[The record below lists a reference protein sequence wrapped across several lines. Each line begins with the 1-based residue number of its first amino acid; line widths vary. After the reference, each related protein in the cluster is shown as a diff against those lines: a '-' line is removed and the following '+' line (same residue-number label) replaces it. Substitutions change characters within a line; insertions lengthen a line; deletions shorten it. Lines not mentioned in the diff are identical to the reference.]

1 MEQIDYAPLLPKTP
15 PVDLVQ
21 WALEREAFQQEYL
34 IYKAGRVYEPLEDQL
49 HPAVE
54 VVCTHC
60 GEKFFAEKVDAGGC
74 SAAYATAPFGWHHP
88 KMPESVISGRKA
100 MCPVCGCDVKVVH
113 VGSIPRGIE
122 KCAWITTMSRLPV
135 EGRKDR
141 FVLTDWLVTRQIEKS
156 GQSRYT
162 TGPYSAWVVEEK
174 KVVRLMGY
182 MKTMSSAISI
192 LHNWVQRKTFCDV
205 YGEASM
211 VYPWDKSI
219 LDGTTAENCKL
230 DLYQDAGGKRLVAY
244 LALWRK
250 RPAVENLLVQGCG
263 YFLAELIDRERNSGY
278 NHNGIPK
285 LKDINWKEKR
295 PAQMLGLNK
304 EEFRHM
310 RRMRWNVE
318 DLERYQLVKAAGLPV
333 KLPEDMPLLRSRPA
347 YEINRIL
354 QEGPPGDFW
363 RILRYLKKQK
373 QQWHTLQ
380 DYWHMAHRLHRD
392 LTDSLVRWPRSLAAA
407 HDQVMAE
414 QKAREDAAL
423 NEMFIERAE
432 ELGYLAFEW
441 NGLLIRPCQ
450 SETELIREGKD
461 LHHCVAT
468 YAKRHAE
475 GKTAILFIRQ
485 ALEPDTPFFTLEFD
499 EKTKTVRQN
508 RGLRNCARTPEV
520 EAFEREWLAWVQSG
534 AARDRDGQ
542 PACLGQ
548 AGRGKRTRRGAA

>member
-1 MEQIDYAPLLPKTP
+1 MEQIDYAPLLPRTP

-21 WALEREAFQQEYL
+21 WALGQGVFQKEYL

-60 GEKFFAEKVDAGGC
+60 GEMFFAEKVGAGGC

-88 KMPESVISGRKA
+88 KMSESVISGSKA
-100 MCPVCGCDVKVVH
+100 MCPVCGCEVKVVH

-122 KCAWITTMSRLPV
+122 ERAWITTMSRLPV
-135 EGRKDR
+135 EGHKDR
-141 FVLTDWLVTRQIEKS
+141 FVLTDWMVERWIEKS

-162 TGPYSAWVVEEK
+162 TDPYSAWVVEEK

-211 VYPWDKSI
+211 VYPWDKSM
-219 LDGTTAENCKL
+219 LEGTTAENCKL

-263 YFLAELIDRERNSGY
+263 RLLADLIDQERSGAFDRG
-278 NHNGIPK
+278 GIPK
-285 LKDINWKEKR
+285 LKDVNWKEKR

-304 EEFRHM
+304 EAFRHM
-310 RRMRWNVE
+310 RRMRWNAE
-318 DLERYQLVKAAGLPV
+318 DLERSRLVKAAGLPL

-347 YEINRIL
+347 YEINCIL

-423 NEMFIERAE
+423 NEMFTERAE
-432 ELGYLAFEW
+432 ELGCLAFEW
-441 NGLLIRPCQ
+441 NGLLIRPCR
-450 SETELIREGKD
+450 SEAELIREGKD

-485 ALEPDTPFFTLEFD
+485 AAEPDTPFFTLEFD

-508 RGLRNCARTPEV
+508 RGLRNCVRTPEV
-520 EAFEREWLAWVQSG
+520 EAFEAEWLAWVQSG
-534 AARDRDGQ
+534 APRDRDGQ
-542 PACLGQ
+542 PACPGQ

>member
-21 WALEREAFQQEYL
+21 WALEQGAFQKEYL
-34 IYKAGRVYEPLEDQL
+34 IYKASRVYEPLEDQMR
-49 HPAVE
+49 PAVE

-74 SAAYATAPFGWHHP
+74 SAAYAPAPFGWYHHE
-88 KMPESVISGRKA
+88 MSESVISGSIT
-100 MCPVCGCDVKVVH
+100 MCPVCGSEVTVVH

-122 KCAWITTMSRLPV
+122 DCAWITTMSRFPI
-135 EGRKDR
+135 EGCRDR
-141 FVLTDWLVTRQIEKS
+141 FVLTDWLVKRQIAKS
-156 GQSRYT
+156 GDSQYT
-162 TGPYSAWVVEEK
+162 TDPYSAWVVEEK

-182 MKTMSSAISI
+182 MRTLGGTISI
-192 LHNWVQRKTFCDV
+192 LHKWAQRKTFCDV
-205 YGEASM
+205 YGEVSM

-219 LDGTTAENCKL
+219 LEGTTAENCKL
-230 DLYQDAGGKRLVAY
+230 DLYQDVGGKRLVAY

-263 YFLAELIDRERNSGY
+263 CFLVELIDKERDSGY
-278 NHNGIPK
+278 DHGGIPK

-304 EEFRHM
+304 DEFRYM

-318 DLERYQLVKAAGLPV
+318 DLERYRLVKAASLPL
-333 KLPEDMPLLRSRPA
+333 KLPEDMQLLRSRPA

-354 QEGPPGDFW
+354 EEGAPGDFW

-373 QQWHTLQ
+373 EQWHTLQ
-380 DYWHMAHRLHRD
+380 DYWNMAKRLHRN
-392 LTDSLVRWPRSLAAA
+392 LSDSLVRWPRSLNAA

-432 ELGYLAFEW
+432 ELEYLAFELD
-441 NGLLIRPCQ
+441 GLLIRPCRN
-450 SETELIREGKD
+450 ETELIREGKD

-485 ALEPDTPFFTLEFD
+485 AAEPDTPFFTLEFD
-499 EKTKTVRQN
+499 EKTRTVRQN
-508 RGLRNCARTPEV
+508 RGLRNCDRTPEV
-520 EAFEREWLAWVQSG
+520 TAFETAWLNHVRR
-534 AARDRDGQ
+534 AR
-542 PACLGQ
+542 P
-548 AGRGKRTRRGAA
+548 KERTKIA